1 MFFAQITV
9 KGKRARDKSQ
19 GRPKRRESLRPRYS
33 AGGDLLYEAEYE
45 KHLSEALPNADDERV
60 LNEVFKVRD
69 RVLRMN
75 RRSASPTPFASK
87 ENP

>member
-1 MFFAQITV
+1 M
-9 KGKRARDKSQ
+9 RH
-19 GRPKRRESLRPRYS
+19 S
-33 AGGDLLYEAEYE
+33 AGGDLLSEAEYE

-60 LNEVFKVRD
+60 LNEVFKDRD